1 MNAYGTSLGGIPML
15 TEPFAPL
22 VGQVEHVP
30 WDDATALEKTSSS
43 WTGGSRRSSASR

>member
-22 VGQVEHVP
+22 VGQVST
-30 WDDATALEKTSSS
+30 WR
-43 WTGGSRRSSASR
+43 G